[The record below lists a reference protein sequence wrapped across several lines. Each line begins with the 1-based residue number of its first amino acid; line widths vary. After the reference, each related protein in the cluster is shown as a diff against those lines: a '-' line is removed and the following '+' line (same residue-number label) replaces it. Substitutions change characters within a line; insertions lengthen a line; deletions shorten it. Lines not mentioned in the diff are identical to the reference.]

1 MAQFVTRVDE
11 ALAAQVDELVATGGA
26 ESRSDAVR
34 RGLAALVDMH
44 RRRRVGEAIVEGY
57 RRQPQAA
64 DGIGL
69 PDAATAAMIA
79 EEPW

>member
-1 MAQFVTRVDE
+1 MTRVDD
-11 ALAAQVDELVATGGA
+11 ALAAQVDELVAAGGA

-34 RGLAALVDMH
+34 SGLAALVDMH
-44 RRRRVGEAIVEGY
+44 RRRQIGEAIVEGY
-57 RRQPQAA
+57 RRQPQTATE
-64 DGIGL
+64 IGF